1 MNKLSVFFILLFASL
16 SASASSILIKGAD
29 IYSTNG
35 LLPKSNIYIE
45 NGIITAIGRSTPMNA
60 DMEVD
65 GRGMSI
71 TAGLFNSSTHIGT
84 VEVSAIS
91 PTVDFYSDNEA
102 VTAALRIADAFNPR
116 STLIPHNRV
125 HGLTHALLVPE
136 SGTNLF
142 SGQVGLV
149 QLGNQPKVIHNSLAV
164 ALDFT
169 ESGVELSGNSRAA
182 ALVQMRQALDD
193 AKDFSRNRKAAM
205 AGDHRDYVLSYADLA
220 ALESVVNG
228 HKPLLVTTHRASD
241 ITTILALAKDF
252 QLQLILSGA
261 IEGWMVAEEIAKAGV
276 PVIMDP
282 IHNLPNSYESLGA
295 RLDNAKLLADAGV
308 TLLFTGM
315 GGSDT
320 HNAYLVKQSA
330 GNAVANGLSKSM
342 AIAAMTSNPAKVFGA
357 SVSGDIAVDQTA
369 DLVLW
374 GGDPL
379 ELTSEAQLVL
389 INGEVIPMESR
400 SFQLRDRYFERLKR
414 D

>member
-1 MNKLSVFFILLFASL
+1 MKNNSLFILLLFTSL
-16 SASASSILIKGAD
+16 TTSASSILIKGAD

-35 LLPKSNIYIE
+35 FLPQSNLYID
-45 NGIITAIGRSTPMNA
+45 NGTITAIGRNTPLTA
-60 DMEVD
+60 DLELN
-65 GRGMSI
+65 GEGMSI
-71 TAGLFNSSTHIGT
+71 TAGLFNASTHIGT

-91 PTVDFYSDNEA
+91 PTVDFYSENEA
-102 VTAALRIADAFNPR
+102 VTASLRIADAFNPR

-149 QLGNQPKVIHNSLAV
+149 QLGNQPKVIHDSLAM

-169 ESGVELSGNSRAA
+169 ESGIRLAGNSRAA
-182 ALVQMRQALDD
+182 ALVQLRQALDD
-193 AKDFSRNRKAAM
+193 AKDFSRNRAAAM
-205 AGDHRDYVLSYADLA
+205 AGDHRDYILSYADLA

-228 HKPLLVTTHRASD
+228 VKPLLVKTHRASD

-252 QLQLILSGA
+252 QLKLILSGV
-261 IEGWMVAEEIAKAGV
+261 IEGWMVASEIAEAGV

-282 IHNLPNSYESLGA
+282 IHNLPESYESLGA
-295 RLDNAKLLADAGV
+295 RLDNAKLLSDAGV

-315 GGSDT
+315 GGKDT

-330 GNAVANGLSKSM
+330 GNAVANGLPKSV
-342 AIAAMTSNPAKVFGA
+342 AIAAMTSNPAKLFGA
-357 SVSGDIAVDQTA
+357 TVSGDIAVGEIA

-374 GGDPL
+374 SGDPL

-389 INGEVIPMESR
+389 INGGVIPMESR
-400 SFQLRDRYFERLKR
+400 SFQLRDRYFKRLKK